1 MCLWNLRSV
10 LVTGFKNQELDEVSW
25 CCRTDTDEELEIDSI
40 FGLRLVGLDLV
51 VDSKEAQLMVSTA
64 TIQSL
69 VLLLRILEMMTRRE

>member
-1 MCLWNLRSV
+1 M
-10 LVTGFKNQELDEVSW
+10 ELAVDTSYGIQKIRNWMRFLW

-40 FGLRLVGLDLV
+40 FGLRLVGLGLV

-69 VLLLRILEMMTRRE
+69 VLLLRILEMMTRRD